1 MQQPVE
7 FSKQVFKAFFHFFI
21 WASETLRNLLPMT
34 FRKQI
39 LTYLFL
45 RKRDPNEPHNTNIRL
60 MHGMNRISILVFLF
74 ALVVMLFRLF
84 RG

>member
-1 MQQPVE
+1 MQQSVQ
-7 FSKQVFKAFFHFFI
+7 FSKQVFKAFFHLMSLFCRQSCNF
-21 WASETLRNLLPMT
+21 LPMT

-45 RKRDPNEPHNTNIRL
+45 RKRDPNEPHNTNIKL

-74 ALVVMLFRLF
+74 AIIVMLFRLF